1 MTRNNNK
8 DTKTIKITINCKDDN
23 QQQLY
28 SIFDIADI
36 LEINREDIAEM
47 VYAPE
52 LNKIRSGLVDY
63 SRLLSFLNY
72 HNHEEPF

>member
-1 MTRNNNK
+1 MNH
-8 DTKTIKITINCKDDN
+8 KTPLVIEIPVQQRIDDQ

-36 LEINREDIAEM
+36 LGIDREDIAQM

-52 LNKIRSGLVDY
+52 LNKIRSGQIDQAT
-63 SRLLSFLNY
+63 LLSFLDY
-72 HNHEEPF
+72 RNHGEQF

>member
-1 MTRNNNK
+1 MKNK
-8 DTKTIKITINCKDDN
+8 KPMVIEIPVQQRIDDDD
-23 QQQLY
+23 QELY

-36 LEINREDIAEM
+36 LGIDREDIAEM

-63 SRLLSFLNY
+63 SRLLSFLND

>member
-1 MTRNNNK
+1 MK
-8 DTKTIKITINCKDDN
+8 DKKPLVIEIPVQQRIDDDD
-23 QQQLY
+23 QQLY

-36 LEINREDIAEM
+36 LGIDREDIAEM

>member
-1 MTRNNNK
+1 MNH
-8 DTKTIKITINCKDDN
+8 KTPLVIEIPVQQRIDDE

-36 LEINREDIAEM
+36 LGIDREDIAQM

-52 LNKIRSGLVDY
+52 LNKIRSGQIDQAT
-63 SRLLSFLNY
+63 LLSFLDY
-72 HNHEEPF
+72 RNHGEQF

>member
-1 MTRNNNK
+1 MK
-8 DTKTIKITINCKDDN
+8 DKKPLVIEIPVQQRIDD

-36 LEINREDIAEM
+36 LGIDRDDIAEM

>member
-1 MTRNNNK
+1 MKHKKPMVIEIPVQQR
-8 DTKTIKITINCKDDN
+8 IDDDD

-36 LEINREDIAEM
+36 LGIDREDIAEM

-63 SRLLSFLNY
+63 PALLSFLND
-72 HNHEEPF
+72 HNHKEPF

>member
-1 MTRNNNK
+1 MNH
-8 DTKTIKITINCKDDN
+8 KTPLVIEIPVQQRIDDQ

-36 LEINREDIAEM
+36 LGIDREDIAEM

-52 LNKIRSGLVDY
+52 LNKIRSGQVDH
-63 SRLLSFLNY
+63 STLLSFLDY
-72 HNHEEPF
+72 RNHGEQF

>member
-1 MTRNNNK
+1 MNH
-8 DTKTIKITINCKDDN
+8 KTPLVIEIPVQQRIDDQ

-36 LEINREDIAEM
+36 LGIDREDIAEM

-52 LNKIRSGLVDY
+52 LNKIRSGQVDHAT
-63 SRLLSFLNY
+63 LLSFLDY
-72 HNHEEPF
+72 HNHEEQF

>member
-1 MTRNNNK
+1 MKHKKPMVIEIPVQQR
-8 DTKTIKITINCKDDN
+8 IDDDD
-23 QQQLY
+23 QQLY

-36 LEINREDIAEM
+36 LGIDREDIAEM

>member
-1 MTRNNNK
+1 MKNK
-8 DTKTIKITINCKDDN
+8 KPMVIEIPVQQRIDDDD
-23 QQQLY
+23 QELY

-36 LEINREDIAEM
+36 LGIDREDIAEM

-52 LNKIRSGLVDY
+52 LNRIRSGLVDY
-63 SRLLSFLNY
+63 SRLLSFLNC

>member
-1 MTRNNNK
+1 LARNNDK

-36 LEINREDIAEM
+36 LEIDREDIAEM

-52 LNKIRSGLVDY
+52 LNKIRSGQVDY
-63 SRLLSFLNY
+63 STLLSFLDY
-72 HNHEEPF
+72 RKHEELF